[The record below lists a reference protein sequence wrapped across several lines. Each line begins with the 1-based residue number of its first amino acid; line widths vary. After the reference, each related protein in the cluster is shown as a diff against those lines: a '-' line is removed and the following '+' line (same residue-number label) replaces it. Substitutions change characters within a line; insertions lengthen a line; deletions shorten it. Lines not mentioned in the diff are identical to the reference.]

1 MAEDRTRVAH
11 LAVTE
16 REPYDGAIPT
26 IYWGPGQT
34 IVEYTE
40 LPPTE
45 WPQPGSA
52 ELGRYRLALQVYRA
66 DTLEKLPV
74 THAADE
80 GVTVAADGQTLLL
93 PYLPTEGRP

>member
-1 MAEDRTRVAH
+1 M
-11 LAVTE
+11 TE

-40 LPPTE
+40 LPPTD
-45 WPQPGSA
+45 WPQPA
-52 ELGRYRLALQVYRA
+52 DAQEAARYRLALQVYRA

-74 THAADE
+74 THAAGE

-93 PYLPTEGRP
+93 PYLPANDGP